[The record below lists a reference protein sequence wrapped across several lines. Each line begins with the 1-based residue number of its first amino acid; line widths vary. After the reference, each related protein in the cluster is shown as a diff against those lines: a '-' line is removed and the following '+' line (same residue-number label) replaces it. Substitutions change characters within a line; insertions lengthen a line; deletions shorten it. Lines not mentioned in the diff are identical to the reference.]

1 MIKIRI
7 IKTASKSSAVQVIEY
22 KNYSRKI
29 LKHIGSAKSESEL
42 SILLTH
48 ADEWVKSYLGQL
60 ALFDDAKPDNVLHL
74 EHCEFLGVYY
84 RFLYETISTIQ
95 TQLGYTNLLHPLLHD
110 LVVMRI
116 FEPTSKLRSI
126 DLMKQYFGLN
136 HNRKN
141 YYKQALHWLDLKQ
154 KVEGKII
161 TFAKQ
166 EYSFN
171 YDLVFYDVTTLYFET
186 FEEDEL
192 RKNGFSKDKKS
203 DQPQI
208 LVALMVS
215 KEGFPVGYQIFEG
228 STFEGHTFIPAI
240 QSFVTINRVENLV
253 VIADAAMISDEN
265 VEALKQEGI
274 HYIVGARL
282 GNVKAELLE
291 EIDAKLPRVDEQ
303 IIRLQTNKGYLICS
317 FSKIRFRKDKYEMEK
332 QIQRAKDLV
341 ATPSKSKKTKFAKS
355 KGEQYELNQKLIDK
369 RTKLLGI
376 KGYYTDLK
384 EAECS
389 SKNVIE
395 RYHQLYKIEQAFRI
409 TKSDLATRPIFHFK
423 QQPIHLHLLIC
434 FMALTTAK
442 HIELQT
448 KVSIRKFVDEC
459 KKISDARMLNK
470 ITQKEMSIRVKI
482 TPKMSEYLTLLKIPH

>member
-1 MIKIRI
+1 MIKIRVV
-7 IKTASKSSAVQVIEY
+7 KTSSKSSAVQVIEY
-22 KNYSRKI
+22 KNYGRKI
-29 LKHIGSAKSESEL
+29 LKHIGSGKSESEL
-42 SILLTH
+42 STLLNQ
-48 ADEWVKSYLGQL
+48 ADEWVKSYMGQL
-60 ALFDDAKPDNVLHL
+60 ALFDDAKPDNIFHL
-74 EHCEFLGVYY
+74 DQCEFLGVYY

-116 FEPTSKLRSI
+116 LEPTSKLRSI

-141 YYKQALHWLDLKQ
+141 YYKQALQWLDLKQ
-154 KVEGKII
+154 KVEDKTIA
-161 TFAKQ
+161 FAKQ

-215 KEGFPVGYQIFEG
+215 NEGFPVGYQIFEG

-240 QSFVTINRVENLV
+240 QSFVRSNKVENLV

-265 VEALKQEGI
+265 VEALKLEGI

-282 GNVKAELLE
+282 GNVKAELLA
-291 EIDAKLPRVDEQ
+291 EIDTKLPRLDNQ
-303 IIRLQTNKGYLICS
+303 IIRLQTDKGYLICS
-317 FSKIRFRKDKYEMEK
+317 FSKLRFRKDKYEMEK
-332 QIQRAKDLV
+332 QIQRAQNLI

-355 KGEQYELNQKLIDK
+355 LGEQYALNQKLIDK
-369 RTKLLGI
+369 TTKLLGI

-384 EAECS
+384 EEDCS
-389 SKNVIE
+389 SKIVIE

-423 QQPIHLHLLIC
+423 QQPIQLHMLIC
-434 FMALTTAK
+434 FMALSTAK
-442 HIELQT
+442 HIELKT
-448 KVSIRKFVDEC
+448 KVSIRKFVDEA

-470 ITQKEMSIRVKI
+470 ISRKEMSIRVKL
-482 TPKMSEYLTLLKIPH
+482 TEKMCQYLTLLKIPH